1 MSIVQETEYQDIQ
14 TNNSPKNLL
23 TPSESVEEKSDVDNE
38 YYNNILNYDKCEESD
53 DGSRVD
59 NSDFDVEENTETNA
73 DISLFNHILN
83 NISAFANNNESSI
96 NEENEFQSEV
106 FNSTAWNRFIPNIH
120 SFKDIQMMILLA
132 LVNDNNDMISYRI
145 LDVTFSDST
154 KVTAFLNLPS
164 EHIKLLAADPIK
176 SKSIFFYLIARQN
189 NLFVFNKEKNREQI
203 HTYCCGS

>member
-1 MSIVQETEYQDIQ
+1 MSIVQETKYQDIQ
-14 TNNSPKNLL
+14 TNDSPKNLL

-59 NSDFDVEENTETNA
+59 NSDFDVEKNTETNA

-96 NEENEFQSEV
+96 NKENEFQSEV
-106 FNSTAWNRFIPNIH
+106 FIPNIH

-132 LVNDNNDMISYRI
+132 LVNDNNNMISYRMLKKI
-145 LDVTFSDST
+145 LFTI
-154 KVTAFLNLPS
+154 NL
-164 EHIKLLAADPIK
+164 LLKIHK
-176 SKSIFFYLIARQN
+176 ETIRKNIFFKLP
-189 NLFVFNKEKNREQI
+189 
-203 HTYCCGS
+203 